1 MMLFGLACLLVGASA
16 LDQYMPVILEGPANI
31 TNAVGSTITFQCKG
45 EGNPT
50 PNVMIVKEDTITDFN
65 MFNAGGKSRRSLDS
79 KVSVER
85 VIKNL
90 AHTDRGWYVCI
101 VSNQHGVAFSRAFLD
116 VKADLCKGVRCPKR
130 KFCHADYETLTT
142 ECRCKPCEDPT
153 YQPICATDCQTY
165 YNSCS
170 MRLHSCENDIPLVF
184 VNHGECRVDELEL
197 TVSATRI
204 ELTEGETLS
213 LTVSHTGTP
222 GPTDLRWVKER
233 KNGRQKKVSDD
244 SEYIVQAVQESD
256 AGTYRAVAFQCNKK
270 VISKEVEVIVNRAE
284 DDNAIFDPEAKVCKI
299 FGDPHIM
306 SFDGRSYDFMG
317 ACDYVL
323 AMEARAQD
331 WMLIGRFMPC
341 GNGVTCLEQLTLH
354 HDRSKA
360 PLILT
365 RGWIVAQNGEKFRLK
380 KNKPVELDD
389 LILTYTGL
397 SIELNMMNA
406 GMRMVFD
413 GFWGVQII
421 TSQGTQTMGLCGNN
435 NGEPSDDMY
444 RGRFGLTGDDVNKFG
459 SSWGYRYNWCEVK
472 EPEGDVTCDN
482 QAEVE
487 ERCDNILQSDAF
499 SECAAFIDTQFY
511 RDSCIVDGCAT
522 DVSRYTGDA
531 ICAYAHTLAQH
542 CEVAGFSVS
551 RKFLPDLG
559 CGSKRDFQE
568 AVYNS
573 GCPYQGDPP
582 FLDAE

>member
-1 MMLFGLACLLVGASA
+1 M
-16 LDQYMPVILEGPANI
+16 
-31 TNAVGSTITFQCKG
+31 
-45 EGNPT
+45 
-50 PNVMIVKEDTITDFN
+50 
-65 MFNAGGKSRRSLDS
+65 
-79 KVSVER
+79 
-85 VIKNL
+85 
-90 AHTDRGWYVCI
+90 
-101 VSNQHGVAFSRAFLD
+101 
-116 VKADLCKGVRCPKR
+116 
-130 KFCHADYETLTT
+130 
-142 ECRCKPCEDPT
+142 
-153 YQPICATDCQTY
+153 
-165 YNSCS
+165 
-170 MRLHSCENDIPLVF
+170 
-184 VNHGECRVDELEL
+184 
-197 TVSATRI
+197 
-204 ELTEGETLS
+204 
-213 LTVSHTGTP
+213 
-222 GPTDLRWVKER
+222 
-233 KNGRQKKVSDD
+233 
-244 SEYIVQAVQESD
+244 
-256 AGTYRAVAFQCNKK
+256 
-270 VISKEVEVIVNRAE
+270 
-284 DDNAIFDPEAKVCKI
+284 
-299 FGDPHIM
+299 
-306 SFDGRSYDFMG
+306 
-317 ACDYVL
+317 
-323 AMEARAQD
+323 
-331 WMLIGRFMPC
+331 
-341 GNGVTCLEQLTLH
+341 
-354 HDRSKA
+354 
-360 PLILT
+360 
-365 RGWIVAQNGEKFRLK
+365 AQNGEKFRLK

-499 SECAAFIDTQFY
+499 SECADFIDTQFY

-551 RKFLPDLG
+551 RKFLPELG